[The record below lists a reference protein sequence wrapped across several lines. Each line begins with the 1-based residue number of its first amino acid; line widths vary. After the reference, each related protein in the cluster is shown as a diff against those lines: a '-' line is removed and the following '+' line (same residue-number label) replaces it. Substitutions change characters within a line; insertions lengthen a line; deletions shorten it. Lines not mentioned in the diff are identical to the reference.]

1 MVPPINQ
8 EPSMS
13 EDAKKGLWSTAGF
26 AGLMLAAG
34 AGAFLSTRKDKR
46 ETSPDDAPGH
56 TARRGFGAYDV
67 VGRTVTIARPREEL
81 FAFWRDFANLS
92 TFMEN
97 IVSVKPTGDNGRA
110 VWTILAPAGRTVEVE
125 TEIVREEAGELIAW
139 RSVEGSQ
146 IDTEGR
152 VTFTDAPGERG
163 TRVGVRVAYKPPVG
177 ELGRVVAKLF
187 MREPEIQARHD
198 LKRFKMLMEA
208 GEIATSASRKDQTR
222 AAKQADSQNNSKQEE
237 TA

>member
-1 MVPPINQ
+1 
-8 EPSMS
+8 MS
-13 EDAKKGLWSTAGF
+13 EEARKGLWGTAGF

-34 AGAFLSTRKDKR
+34 AGAFISAQKDKR
-46 ETSPDDAPGH
+46 DKRNQTADDAPGF

-81 FAFWRDFANLS
+81 FAFWKDFANLS

-97 IVSVKPTGDNGRA
+97 IVSVKPTGADGRA

-125 TEIVREEAGELIAW
+125 TEVVKEEPGKLIAW
-139 RSVEGSQ
+139 RSVPGSQ

-152 VTFTDAPGERG
+152 VSFTDAPGNRG
-163 TRVGVRVAYKPPVG
+163 TRVSVRVAYKPPAG
-177 ELGRVVAKLF
+177 ELGRLVAKLF
-187 MREPEIQARHD
+187 MREPAVQARHD

-208 GEIATSASRKDQTR
+208 GEIATSARRKDQTR
-222 AAKQADSQNNSKQEE
+222 AAKQAEKQNDRQEE

>member
-1 MVPPINQ
+1 
-8 EPSMS
+8 MS
-13 EDAKKGLWSTAGF
+13 EDSRKGLLGAAGL

-46 ETSPDDAPGH
+46 HTSPDDAPGH

-81 FAFWRDFANLS
+81 FAFWRDFSNLA

-97 IVSVKPTGDNGRA
+97 IVSVQPTGDNGRA
-110 VWTILAPAGRTVEVE
+110 AWTILAPAGRTVEVE
-125 TEIVREEAGELIAW
+125 TEIVREEPGELIAW
-139 RSVEGSQ
+139 RSVPGSQ

-163 TRVGVRVAYKPPVG
+163 TRVGVRIAYKPPAG
-177 ELGRVVAKLF
+177 ELGRLVAKLF
-187 MREPEIQARHD
+187 MREPEVQARHD

-208 GEIATSASRKDQTR
+208 GEIATSARRKDQTR
-222 AAKQADSQNNSKQEE
+222 AAKQEQSPAYKQEE

>member
-1 MVPPINQ
+1 
-8 EPSMS
+8 MS
-13 EDAKKGLWSTAGF
+13 EEARKGLWGTAGF
-26 AGLMLAAG
+26 AGLVLAAG
-34 AGAFLSTRKDKR
+34 AGAFISAQKDKR
-46 ETSPDDAPGH
+46 DKRNQTADDAPGF

-81 FAFWRDFANLS
+81 FAFWKDFANLS

-97 IVSVKPTGDNGRA
+97 IVSVKPTGADGRA

-125 TEIVREEAGELIAW
+125 TEVVKEEPGKLIAW
-139 RSVEGSQ
+139 RSVPGSQ

-152 VTFTDAPGERG
+152 VSFTDAPGDRG
-163 TRVGVRVAYKPPVG
+163 TRVSVRVAYKPPAG
-177 ELGRVVAKLF
+177 ELGRMVAKLF
-187 MREPEIQARHD
+187 MREPAVQARHD

-208 GEIATSASRKDQTR
+208 GEIATSARRKDQTR
-222 AAKQADSQNNSKQEE
+222 AAKQAEKQTDRQEE